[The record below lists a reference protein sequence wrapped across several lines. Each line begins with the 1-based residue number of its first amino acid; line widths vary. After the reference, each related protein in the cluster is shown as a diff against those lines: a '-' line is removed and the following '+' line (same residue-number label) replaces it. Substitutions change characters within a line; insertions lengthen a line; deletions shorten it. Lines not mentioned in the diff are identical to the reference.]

1 MKSSMKDKVEGKFH
15 EVKGAVREAAGKIT
29 DNPRL
34 KAEGRIENLA
44 GKAQEKLG
52 DVKKVFGQ

>member
-1 MKSSMKDKVEGKFH
+1 MKDKVEGKFH